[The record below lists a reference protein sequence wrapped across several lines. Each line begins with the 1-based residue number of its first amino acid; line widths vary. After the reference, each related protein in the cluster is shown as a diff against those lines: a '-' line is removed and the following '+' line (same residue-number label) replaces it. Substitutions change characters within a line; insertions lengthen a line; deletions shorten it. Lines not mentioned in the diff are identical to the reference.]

1 MKNLF
6 LPVCLLILALT
17 ALSYSKDRKETKYP
31 FTIKP
36 VMIDVKEKIEKE
48 FRSLNGEQWQTI
60 MIDQFSGFLA
70 YASVEGMPE
79 RKNLSDYKLAIKLAD
94 EFLKKN
100 QTLLGIKEHLP
111 RCVNVRGNENPELG
125 YVWVDYGGQIQYDM
139 PVEGTRASV
148 KVDHPGVVK
157 EIRCRW
163 YPSIEIPHEHGMDKE
178 KIKEIL
184 TGRAIPY
191 KGYGGQELAYIVK
204 DTDLI
209 EEVQKVI
216 FPLRKER
223 ENKVEFYITWKIE
236 INKEELKNAWT
247 LYIDIYSGQ
256 DIYIKQNFK

>member
-1 MKNLF
+1 MKILF
-6 LPVCLLILALT
+6 LPVCLLILACT
-17 ALSYSKDRKETKYP
+17 VLSYSREKTTKYP

-36 VMIDVKEKIEKE
+36 VMSDVKEKTEKE
-48 FRSLNGEQWQTI
+48 FRSLNGAQWQTI

-100 QTLLGIKEHLP
+100 QALLGIKEHLP
-111 RCVNVRGNENPELG
+111 KCINVRGNENPELG
-125 YVWVDYGGQIQYDM
+125 YVWVDYGGQFQYNM

-157 EIRCRW
+157 EIRSRW
-163 YPSIEIPHEHGMDKE
+163 YPDIEIPHEEGMDKE
-178 KIKEIL
+178 NIKEIL
-184 TGRAIPY
+184 AGRSIPY
-191 KGYGGQELAYIVK
+191 KGYGGQMLAYIVK
-204 DTDLI
+204 DTDLT
-209 EEVQKVI
+209 EEAKKVI

-223 ENKVEFYITWKIE
+223 EHKVEFYVTWKIE

-247 LYIDIYSGQ
+247 LYMDIYSGQ